1 MKGRARR
8 YNIKRPQ
15 RGSRN
20 VLRRS
25 VETTAHP
32 GPPDRSAGE
41 SALQRLAD
49 VSVVM
54 SAFAAISSGHG
65 RKADLRHRS
74 PERQEMTRSGRIADH
89 KITRLDEL
97 MPWRYAQQD
106 LAQPDPTCFGRWG
119 ATDGHRRSQGPQG
132 GVGRTLTSNRGL
144 ISKIR
149 PSDGCKGDT
158 VPSTVVRGYD
168 LRKPGGHLGNVG

>member
-1 MKGRARR
+1 M
-8 YNIKRPQ
+8 
-15 RGSRN
+15 
-20 VLRRS
+20 
-25 VETTAHP
+25 AHP
-32 GPPDRSAGE
+32 GAPDRSTGE

-132 GVGRTLTSNRGL
+132 GVGRTLTFKLS
-144 ISKIR
+144 
-149 PSDGCKGDT
+149 
-158 VPSTVVRGYD
+158 VRCGTF
-168 LRKPGGHLGNVG
+168 LEPRQ